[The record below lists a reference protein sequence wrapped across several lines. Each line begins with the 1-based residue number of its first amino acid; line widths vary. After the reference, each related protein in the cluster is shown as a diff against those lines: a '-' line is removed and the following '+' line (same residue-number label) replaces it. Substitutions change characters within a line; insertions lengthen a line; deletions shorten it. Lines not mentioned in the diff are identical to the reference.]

1 MKIKLL
7 VIVFILLILKVP
19 GNNAQTGDEI
29 LRKANEKNNVYTC
42 IYDME
47 MKLVRP
53 EKDDIVYKLRTFKKG
68 DDKMLIRFLDPP
80 KVVGRV
86 FLKDGKRMWLYMP
99 SIKKSIR
106 VSSKQMALG
115 GDFSHGDLMRINL
128 PKDYNATLL
137 RIETYKE
144 KECYVLELK
153 AKDRTISYD
162 KIKYWIRKND
172 LFPVRQEFYTLSG
185 KLLKIMT
192 YKDSVYFGGQKRPKT
207 LIMENTLKKGYMT
220 VLTMIDMQVDVTLS
234 DYMFKK
240 QNLERQQ

>member
-1 MKIKLL
+1 MKIKLM

-19 GNNAQTGDEI
+19 GKAQTGDEI
-29 LRKANEKNNVYTC
+29 LRKANEKNNVHTC

-53 EKDDIVYKLRTFKKG
+53 EKDDIVYKLRNFKKG

-80 KVVGRV
+80 KVVGRA
-86 FLKDGKRMWLYMP
+86 FLKDKKRLWLYMP

-128 PKDYNATLL
+128 SEDYNATLL
-137 RIETYKE
+137 GIEKFE
-144 KECYVLELK
+144 GKECYVLELK

-162 KIKYWIRKND
+162 KVKYWIRRND

-192 YKDSVYFGGQKRPKT
+192 YKGSAYLGGQTRPKT
-207 LIMENTLKKGYMT
+207 LYMENTLKKGYMT
-220 VLTMIDMQVDVTLS
+220 VLTMIEMQVNVTLS